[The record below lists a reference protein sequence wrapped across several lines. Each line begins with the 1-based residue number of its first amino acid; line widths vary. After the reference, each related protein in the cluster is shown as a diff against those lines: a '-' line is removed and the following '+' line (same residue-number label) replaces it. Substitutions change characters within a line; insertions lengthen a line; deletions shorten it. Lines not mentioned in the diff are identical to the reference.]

1 MKNPKILIFDPYL
14 SVYKNY
20 LESII
25 TERTNYKTITCR
37 RKEDIKSLT
46 DKNFILIFAFFEN
59 ENQVNGH
66 TFNQEF
72 FKEFDTIPKVGI
84 IKSCLDCK
92 KCPSVRKELC
102 NFITVPFDEK
112 DILNKLDKFVDSKD
126 DSKIISIQSFL
137 KNQARCKMIE
147 GRSESMSLIRAKIRQ
162 IVPYNVNVLI
172 TGETGTGKELCAR
185 MIHFLSP
192 RAERPFVAVNCGAI
206 PKELFENELFGH
218 KKGAYTDANTNEIG
232 LVSAANGGTLFL
244 DEIES
249 LSHSAQIKLLRFLE
263 EKKYKPLGQAKY
275 IESDVRVIAAAN
287 ENLYELSKENLFRK
301 DLFYRLAIV
310 EIYLPPLRERKEDIP
325 GLVSYFI
332 EKYSNFHNKTIK
344 GIKDDFLMNLLQYDW
359 PGNVRELENVI
370 QEIIVTNES
379 GWISA
384 DDLNLLKFH
393 QQKSFVPESFQEAK
407 QRVIENF
414 EKSFLQ
420 KTLDMFNGNI
430 KKAAYFAQ
438 KDRRAFYNLM
448 NKYNIDPDTY
458 RS

>member
-1 MKNPKILIFDPYL
+1 MKQFGFILGLQITHYKTTTCRTSDELKSLVYKDIILIFVFIENENNTNIPTFNEEFL
-14 SVYKNY
+14 AE
-20 LESII
+20 LESIPRI
-25 TERTNYKTITCR
+25 GIIESCINCINCSTA
-37 RKEDIKSLT
+37 RKEI
-46 DKNFILIFAFFEN
+46 
-59 ENQVNGH
+59 
-66 TFNQEF
+66 
-72 FKEFDTIPKVGI
+72 
-84 IKSCLDCK
+84 
-92 KCPSVRKELC
+92 C
-102 NFITVPFDEK
+102 NFITVPFDEQ
-112 DILNKLDKFVDSKD
+112 DILHHLNKFVNLENELNIK
-126 DSKIISIQSFL
+126 SIQSFL
-137 KNQARCKMIE
+137 KSQDKCEFFE
-147 GRSESMSLIRAKIRQ
+147 GKSESMSVIRIKIRQ
-162 IVPYNVNVLI
+162 VVPYNVNVLF

-244 DEIES
+244 DEVES

-263 EKKYKPLGQAKY
+263 EKKYKPLGQAEY

-287 ENLYELSKENLFRK
+287 ENLYELSKKNLFRK

-325 GLVSYFI
+325 DLVSYFI

-438 KDRRAFYNLM
+438 KDRWTFYNLM